1 MIRKKA
7 RSHFKIKSLN
17 REKIFNK
24 ISQQFVIYDVKQR
37 DGFIEFEVDESD
49 GEDVEKFLNQQN
61 VKIHSAVH
69 KGLRRKILNI
79 LKMWGV
85 VAGLAIGIALY
96 SLQYFFVFKIEVW
109 GCDELNESE
118 VANFVK
124 ENMTSRFK
132 GNIDTQRLEISI
144 RDNFELVSSVSVA
157 IVGQSLIVNINE
169 AILPEE
175 LNGEFEPIVSQYD
188 GLVTEINLVQGT
200 LNVKQGDIVQK
211 GDILVY
217 PYIIDGDGEQRPVQ
231 PKAEIFADVWV
242 EKEDVF
248 YEYQI
253 VEERTG
259 RKIECSEVTLFGLV
273 IYSNTNE
280 NTFESFESE
289 KTSSYIAENNI
300 LPLIYTKYTFY
311 ETKTTEIIRNFE
323 QEKDDLFENLR
334 QKTLIYLPENAIIK
348 DEKSSVK
355 EMAGVFYLSYIITTS
370 LDIGEGYGYT
380 VSQN

>member
-49 GEDVEKFLNQQN
+49 GEEVEKFLNQQN
-61 VKIHSAVH
+61 VKIYSAVH

-124 ENMTSRFK
+124 ENMASRFK

>member
-49 GEDVEKFLNQQN
+49 GEEVEKFLNQQN
-61 VKIHSAVH
+61 VKIYSAVH

-175 LNGEFEPIVSQYD
+175 LNGEFEPIVSKYD
-188 GLVTEINLVQGT
+188 GLVSEINLVQGT

>member
-49 GEDVEKFLNQQN
+49 GEEVEKFLNQQN
-61 VKIHSAVH
+61 VKIYSAVH

-124 ENMTSRFK
+124 ENMNSRFK

-188 GLVTEINLVQGT
+188 GLVTKINLVQGT

-217 PYIIDGDGEQRPVQ
+217 PYIIDGDGEQRQVQ

-280 NTFESFESE
+280 NSFESFESE
-289 KTSSYIAENNI
+289 KTSSYIAENNV

>member
-49 GEDVEKFLNQQN
+49 GEEVEKFLNQQN
-61 VKIHSAVH
+61 VKIYSAVH

-253 VEERTG
+253 IEERTG
-259 RKIECSEVTLFGLV
+259 RKIECSQVTLFGLV

>member
-49 GEDVEKFLNQQN
+49 GEEVEKFLNQQN
-61 VKIHSAVH
+61 VKIYSVVH

-85 VAGLAIGIALY
+85 VAGLAFGIALY

-118 VANFVK
+118 IANFVK

-259 RKIECSEVTLFGLV
+259 QKIECSQVTLFGLV

>member
-49 GEDVEKFLNQQN
+49 GEEVEKFLNQQN
-61 VKIHSAVH
+61 VKIYSAVH

-96 SLQYFFVFKIEVW
+96 SLQYLFVFKIEVW

-323 QEKDDLFENLR
+323 QEKEDLFENLR

>member
-49 GEDVEKFLNQQN
+49 GEEVEKFLNQQN
-61 VKIHSAVH
+61 VKIYSAVH

-124 ENMTSRFK
+124 ENMASRFK

-144 RDNFELVSSVSVA
+144 RDNFKLVSSVSVA

-259 RKIECSEVTLFGLV
+259 RKIECSQVTLFGLV

>member
-49 GEDVEKFLNQQN
+49 GEEVEKFLNQQN
-61 VKIHSAVH
+61 VKIYSAVH

-124 ENMTSRFK
+124 ENMASRFK

-169 AILPEE
+169 AILPDE

>member
-49 GEDVEKFLNQQN
+49 GEEVEKFLNQQN
-61 VKIHSAVH
+61 VKIYSAVH

-124 ENMTSRFK
+124 ENMASRFK

-355 EMAGVFYLSYIITTS
+355 EMAGVYYLSYIITTS

>member
-24 ISQQFVIYDVKQR
+24 ISQQFVIYDVKQC

-49 GEDVEKFLNQQN
+49 GEEVEKFLNQQN
-61 VKIHSAVH
+61 VKIYSAVH

-124 ENMTSRFK
+124 ENMASRFK

-188 GLVTEINLVQGT
+188 GLVAEINLGQGT
-200 LNVKQGDIVQK
+200 LDVKQGDIVQK

-355 EMAGVFYLSYIITTS
+355 EMAGVYYLSYIITTS

>member
-49 GEDVEKFLNQQN
+49 GEEVEKFLNQQN
-61 VKIHSAVH
+61 VKIYSAVH

-144 RDNFELVSSVSVA
+144 RDNFKLVSSVSVA

-259 RKIECSEVTLFGLV
+259 RKIECSQVTLFGLV

-355 EMAGVFYLSYIITTS
+355 EMAGVFYLIYIITTS

>member
-61 VKIHSAVH
+61 VKIYSAVH

-118 VANFVK
+118 VANFVQ
-124 ENMTSRFK
+124 ENMASRFK